1 MSREVIIQR
10 IEKSDLIDAKKELM
24 IDLVN
29 SKKEDDFDKKVDRLY
44 RQFSKSSTFKKHAE
58 KMVVR
63 DDEKLKICNM
73 MLVMSVTLTL
83 FFLKAVLFSSYVVN
97 FSVDAIVGCA
107 AFVFSF
113 FRAILIN
120 SPLILAY
127 LVIMNFYKGTPD
139 PHIVLY
145 TSLGVVGS
153 IGGCTVILDIEGVGS
168 CNLWQLWQVYCC
180 PSLRG
185 VLICFLSLYARES
198 LCIC

>member
-29 SKKEDDFDKKVDRLY
+29 SKKEDNFDKKVDR
-44 RQFSKSSTFKKHAE
+44 SFKKHAE
-58 KMVVR
+58 KMVCR

-107 AFVFSF
+107 ALVFS
-113 FRAILIN
+113 LIN
-120 SPLILAY
+120 VRTKYRTLRRYDLVRDFVYLDVLSLILCILFKMFFPVQVDFSLIIL
-127 LVIMNFYKGTPD
+127 LVDY
-139 PHIVLY
+139 
-145 TSLGVVGS
+145 
-153 IGGCTVILDIEGVGS
+153 
-168 CNLWQLWQVYCC
+168 
-180 PSLRG
+180 
-185 VLICFLSLYARES
+185 
-198 LCIC
+198 

>member
-83 FFLKAVLFSSYVVN
+83 FFLKAVLFSSFVVN

-107 AFVFSF
+107 ALVFS
-113 FRAILIN
+113 LIN
-120 SPLILAY
+120 VRTKYRTLQRYDLVRDFVY
-127 LVIMNFYKGTPD
+127 LDVCGYSFKVLPD
-139 PHIVLY
+139 NNNLPYLHRPFRI
-145 TSLGVVGS
+145 T
-153 IGGCTVILDIEGVGS
+153 IGALVCLSALPTVIWLCNS
-168 CNLWQLWQVYCC
+168 CY
-180 PSLRG
+180 
-185 VLICFLSLYARES
+185 
-198 LCIC
+198 

>member
-1 MSREVIIQR
+1 MSREVIVQR

-24 IDLVN
+24 IKIVQN
-29 SKKEDDFDKKVDRLY
+29 KKEDDFDKKVDRLY
-44 RQFSKSSTFKKHAE
+44 RQFSKSSSFKKHVE

-113 FRAILIN
+113 IN
-120 SPLILAY
+120 IRTKYRTLKRY
-127 LVIMNFYKGTPD
+127 DLVRDFIY
-139 PHIVLY
+139 
-145 TSLGVVGS
+145 
-153 IGGCTVILDIEGVGS
+153 LDI
-168 CNLWQLWQVYCC
+168 
-180 PSLRG
+180 
-185 VLICFLSLYARES
+185 LSLL
-198 LCIC
+198 LCVLFKIFFPI

>member
-29 SKKEDDFDKKVDRLY
+29 SKKEDNFDKKVDRLY

-107 AFVFSF
+107 ALVFSLILC
-113 FRAILIN
+113 ILIKMFFPVQVDF
-120 SPLILAY
+120 SLIILLVDYY
-127 LVIMNFYKGTPD
+127 LCKKRFKEKAFEK
-139 PHIVLY
+139 L
-145 TSLGVVGS
+145 
-153 IGGCTVILDIEGVGS
+153 EG
-168 CNLWQLWQVYCC
+168 
-180 PSLRG
+180 
-185 VLICFLSLYARES
+185 
-198 LCIC
+198 

>member
-29 SKKEDDFDKKVDRLY
+29 SKKEDNFDKKVDRLY

-97 FSVDAIVGCA
+97 FSGCHCRMCSTCI
-107 AFVFSF
+107 F
-113 FRAILIN
+113 IDQCT
-120 SPLILAY
+120 
-127 LVIMNFYKGTPD
+127 YK
-139 PHIVLY
+139 V
-145 TSLGVVGS
+145 SNASAV
-153 IGGCTVILDIEGVGS
+153 
-168 CNLWQLWQVYCC
+168 
-180 PSLRG
+180 
-185 VLICFLSLYARES
+185 
-198 LCIC
+198 